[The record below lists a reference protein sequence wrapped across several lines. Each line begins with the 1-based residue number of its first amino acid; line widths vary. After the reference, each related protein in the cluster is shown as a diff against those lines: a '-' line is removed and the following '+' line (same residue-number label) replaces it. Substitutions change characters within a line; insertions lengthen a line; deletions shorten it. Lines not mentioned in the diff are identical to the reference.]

1 MAVCGRWRGVVPR
14 HLARVPSTPHG
25 ASRRHSSAEFLY
37 STVPTQPPTHTANCY
52 RKTTDGNH
60 RDWSAPR
67 RLSMPRNPKHPARGE
82 RKSACAAAAGAP
94 DIEMPPMASC
104 ATRTA
109 TGAPGRTA
117 HRQARSRAAGIE
129 RPPTQPP
136 RAITPPH
143 LDHWRLEAPLSTRSK
158 NHPRHARARGTS
170 QLHLPL

>member
-25 ASRRHSSAEFLY
+25 ASPRHSSAEFLY

-67 RLSMPRNPKHPARGE
+67 RLSMPCNPKHPARGE

-109 TGAPGRTA
+109 TGAPRRTG
-117 HRQARSRAAGIE
+117 HRQARSRAARIE

-158 NHPRHARARGTS
+158 KHPRHAHARGTS